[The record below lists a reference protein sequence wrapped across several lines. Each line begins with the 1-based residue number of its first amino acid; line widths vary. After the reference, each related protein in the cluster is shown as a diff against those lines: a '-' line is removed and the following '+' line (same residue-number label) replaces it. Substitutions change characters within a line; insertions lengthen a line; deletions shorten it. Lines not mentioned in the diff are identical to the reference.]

1 MPEKLHIEILTSE
14 QKKLLPMIGKF
25 SDNFYLVGGTAIALY
40 LGHRQSIDF
49 DLFTN
54 KKLNN
59 ASIHSRIRRSGI
71 TGYNKLYE
79 AFDQIHLIINGVKIT
94 FFDFPFI
101 IPHRRKFNS
110 VIPIPSL
117 LDLAAMKAFA
127 FGGRGKWKDYV
138 DMYFILKEKYTL
150 EKVILRTEK
159 LFNEK
164 FNGKLF
170 CMQLTYYDDISFEE
184 DIVYKRDYPKKDKI
198 KDFLTKKALE
208 AI

>member
-1 MPEKLHIEILTSE
+1 MSEKFHSEILTKE
-14 QKKLLPMIGKF
+14 QKELLPVIGKF

-59 ASIHSRIRRSGI
+59 ASIYSRIRRSRI

-94 FFDFPFI
+94 FFDFPYI

-110 VIPIPSL
+110 VMPIPSL
-117 LDLAAMKAFA
+117 PDLAAMKALA

-138 DMYFILKEKYTL
+138 DMYFLLKEKFTL
-150 EKVILRTEK
+150 EKIILRAEK
-159 LFNEK
+159 LFKGN
-164 FNGKLF
+164 FNGKVF
-170 CMQLTYYDDISFEE
+170 CMQLTYFDDISYEE
-184 DIVYKRDYPKKDKI
+184 DIIYKRDYPKKDLI